1 MEEIP
6 LSSWG
11 WWSIPLFTGFYI
23 LYIPGGCSGVL
34 NHQQYHFMYC
44 VFGKFTS
51 TCSASTWH
59 RPWLLW
65 ATFKMKLEQ
74 SKSKRRHQIRNTI
87 YTYIFMFKI
96 EINKKKMK
104 FLQDT
109 FPRSLWCHKLHLPVL
124 SCLGCCAPCRRAY
137 RGWRKSNHPCCLQ
150 TIRKDASISVFH
162 LQTIQISK
170 HHVISIQKHLSHL
183 GNLLPQTSFNPPAR
197 LWVSGPSGRVV
208 AGVCSS
214 RFTPA
219 A

>member
-96 EINKKKMK
+96 EINKKKWNFSKILFQDLFDAISFTYRYCRVWDVVRHVDGPTEADGNPTTLVVFKPSAKMLP
-104 FLQDT
+104 FL
-109 FPRSLWCHKLHLPVL
+109 FSIFKP
-124 SCLGCCAPCRRAY
+124 Y
-137 RGWRKSNHPCCLQ
+137 KSPN
-150 TIRKDASISVFH
+150 IM
-162 LQTIQISK
+162 
-170 HHVISIQKHLSHL
+170 
-183 GNLLPQTSFNPPAR
+183 
-197 LWVSGPSGRVV
+197 
-208 AGVCSS
+208 
-214 RFTPA
+214 
-219 A
+219 